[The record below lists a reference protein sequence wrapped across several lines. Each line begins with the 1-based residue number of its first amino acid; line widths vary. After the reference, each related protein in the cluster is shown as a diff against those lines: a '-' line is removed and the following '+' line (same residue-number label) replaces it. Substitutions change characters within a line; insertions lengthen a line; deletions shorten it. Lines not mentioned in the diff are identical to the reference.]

1 MNNTTLI
8 LRDGTVLLLE
18 KDAASVADTTA
29 NAETGAENAAENT
42 ASGEQT
48 TTTSTTGTTSST
60 TSKTDKNKNEGE
72 GGGLLSMLPMLL
84 IYGVIILALYF
95 IMIRPQRKKSKEEK
109 KMRENLQVGDE
120 IVTIGGIYGR
130 VISLKEDTMVIESK
144 SDHSKITV
152 ARWALQQDLTV
163 HEETEK

>member
-1 MNNTTLI
+1 MNNLI
-8 LRDGTVLLLE
+8 SSFALLAD
-18 KDAASVADTTA
+18 KAADTSSP
-29 NAETGAENAAENT
+29 
-42 ASGEQT
+42 ASGAQQ
-48 TTTSTTGTTSST
+48 
-60 TSKTDKNKNEGE
+60 
-72 GGGLLSMLPMLL
+72 GGAIQMISMLVVW
-84 IYGVIILALYF
+84 GVVIAALYF

-152 ARWALQQDLTV
+152 ARWALQSNLTV
-163 HEETEK
+163 HEDTEK